1 MEEVMKS
8 LENLINKY
16 KFNIDVLS
24 KLTGVKAEKLLSKS
38 KEDIFTDTKDFVRI
52 CNIICMLDLIGEDSA
67 DFKVGAFLQVL
78 IDYHNIT
85 AETIAL
91 MSGVK
96 ESDVNNLLNNPDLVS
111 PENKFNISK
120 TVMSLRF
127 FLKELE
133 DKI

>member
-24 KLTGVKAEKLLSKS
+24 ELTGVKAEKLLSKS

-111 PENKFNISK
+111 SENKFNISK

>member
-111 PENKFNISK
+111 TENKFNISK